1 MRNIVFES
9 VIAINEWI
17 SFESNFQK
25 TSHDAIQDGI
35 KELEI
40 LLTGQYLQALR
51 LLCDI
56 LLSQNGSWAKHA
68 GWFGLIWF

>member
-17 SFESNFQK
+17 SFESNFQMK
-25 TSHDAIQDGI
+25 SNDAIQDEV
-35 KELEI
+35 KELER

-51 LLCDI
+51 LICDI
-56 LLSQNGSWAKHA
+56 LLSQEGSWTKRA
-68 GWFGLIWF
+68 GPLGLV

>member
-1 MRNIVFES
+1 MRNILFES

-25 TSHDAIQDGI
+25 KGHDAIQDEV
-35 KELEI
+35 KELER

-56 LLSQNGSWAKHA
+56 LLSRN
-68 GWFGLIWF
+68 

>member
-1 MRNIVFES
+1 MRKMVFES

-25 TSHDAIQDGI
+25 KSHDAIQDEI
-35 KELEI
+35 KELEV

-56 LLSQNGSWAKHA
+56 LLSQNGSWTKRA
-68 GWFGLIWF
+68 GWFGLV